1 MADQQATQA
10 EARVEARAE
19 EQTTVYNIW
28 QRADGL
34 HEGEEGPKW
43 ITFKNGFVRVR
54 KGDRVTV
61 QEGWAGGEE
70 KSFYVPPW
78 HSCEV
83 LGNPD
88 IKFTKA

>member
-1 MADQQATQA
+1 MAKQTAQANTQ
-10 EARVEARAE
+10 VEEQAG
-19 EQTTVYNIW
+19 EQTTVYDVW

-34 HEGEEGPKW
+34 HEGEKSPKW
-43 ITFKNGFVRVR
+43 IFFKNGFVRVR
-54 KGDRVTV
+54 KSDWVTIV
-61 QEGWAGGEE
+61 QEGWASETE

-83 LGNPD
+83 LGDPE